1 VTKYSIILFDWCIE
15 NLLNIFSTTNQ
26 KEKLII
32 SQILAENSKKN
43 KLSKDIQVK
52 LIKFITDRN
61 EIIRLNIISTFLN
74 HS

>member
-1 VTKYSIILFDWCIE
+1 MTKYSIILFDWCIE